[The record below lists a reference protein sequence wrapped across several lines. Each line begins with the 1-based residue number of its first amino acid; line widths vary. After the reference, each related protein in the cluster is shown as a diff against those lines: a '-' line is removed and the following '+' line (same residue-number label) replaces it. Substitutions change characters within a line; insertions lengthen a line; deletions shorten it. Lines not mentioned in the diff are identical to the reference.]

1 MSARRQSSV
10 GLGSLTPRNGRLG
23 ESGRVEHYCRKV
35 VGLAVVLR
43 LAQDDI
49 D

>member
-1 MSARRQSSV
+1 
-10 GLGSLTPRNGRLG
+10 LGSLITTSLTPRNGRL
-23 ESGRVEHYCRKV
+23 
-35 VGLAVVLR
+35 GLAVVLR